1 MSAVRTLGCYKIY
14 DVMIKHVK
22 CIKHNSPCDISTST
36 NMYKKYPTDSIIF
49 RHVIGNAGII
59 FGLNVNKCVK
69 NVERLNNQN
78 FLLTENYISLHQTLK
93 DL

>member
-59 FGLNVNKCVK
+59 VGLNVNKYVK
-69 NVERLNNQN
+69 NVERFNIQN
-78 FLLTENYISLHQTLK
+78 VLLTENYISLHQTLK